1 MHSVVLWPLLTLGA
15 AAIALVATMENS
27 AQRSL
32 VYWLIIPPLVA
43 GILAACS
50 RLGASPARF

>member
-1 MHSVVLWPLLTLGA
+1 MHSVVLWPLLTLA
-15 AAIALVATMENS
+15 ASAIAFVPTITDS
-27 AQRSL
+27 GHRSL

-50 RLGASPARF
+50 HLGVS